1 MHWEII
7 FDLLRWGENWSAR
20 STFNNHR
27 IIRTIIWGWGERPDL
42 EKKAL
47 EFSWKLMQKND
58 LY

>member
-7 FDLLRWGENWSAR
+7 FDPLRRAESWSAR

-27 IIRTIIWGWGERPDL
+27 IIRTIIRRRGERPDL

-47 EFSWKLMQKND
+47 EFPWKLMQND